1 MLKNVSRL
9 ALISNGIGIFLACAL
24 LILVN
29 LLSDWERPFNPL
41 GDGPFLYL
49 IFGFVI
55 ALILGA
61 FLRSLPLVAGSL
73 LILLGIG
80 QIIIGFISY
89 LNGIGIGVGL
99 LWLITGGGA
108 VLVSRTEKPE
118 PFSLQAIPRRIPK
131 IFLIGLMIFVLFFG
145 CSLVLYRPHVG
156 AIFTP
161 VKSLVTPTK

>member
-99 LWLITGGGA
+99 LWLITGGGRCWRA
-108 VLVSRTEKPE
+108 E
-118 PFSLQAIPRRIPK
+118 PKNQNPFRFRLFRAEYRRY
-131 IFLIGLMIFVLFFG
+131 FL
-145 CSLVLYRPHVG
+145 
-156 AIFTP
+156 
-161 VKSLVTPTK
+161 